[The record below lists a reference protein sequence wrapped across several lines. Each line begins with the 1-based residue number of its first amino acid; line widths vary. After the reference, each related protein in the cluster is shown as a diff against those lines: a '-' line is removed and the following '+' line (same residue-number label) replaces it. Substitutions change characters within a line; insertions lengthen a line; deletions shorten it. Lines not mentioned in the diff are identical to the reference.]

1 MRLIFLYR
9 RHHLK
14 WRDDLQNV
22 SQQFQIEANLEL
34 VNLWMDV
41 EVLLSPKLAT
51 ELISNEC
58 RYLSPNLHLLE
69 KDPPPNHQ

>member
-41 EVLLSPKLAT
+41 EVLLSPQSKPALARKGPSAKPPIIELAT
-51 ELISNEC
+51 L
-58 RYLSPNLHLLE
+58 PMP
-69 KDPPPNHQ
+69 D